1 MRQQGTCWHEIASP
15 GAAFRQAFQH
25 AAWLLT
31 GGLLRE
37 LNPGPLGPKPRIM
50 PLDQAAVQLSVP
62 SKLRTQCAHKRL
74 RVFAA
79 HAAGVVTTQQHVAA
93 MVLLTGGF
101 RSSVGFACAR
111 LCLAEGVIALSVTL
125 SGGAL
130 LAS

>member
-1 MRQQGTCWHEIASP
+1 
-15 GAAFRQAFQH
+15 
-25 AAWLLT
+25 
-31 GGLLRE
+31 
-37 LNPGPLGPKPRIM
+37 M